1 MQPNR
6 PLSEI
11 LPLRFP
17 NGQQVS
23 QFSKPCIRCGN
34 LLSARDMVGAAQL
47 LDEQIAIAAMAQCP
61 SCGQRFPVTC
71 LIDDQKQVRRVVLP
85 YWIFNPYL
93 RSLRPSDRAAGP
105 GTSPDS
111 DITMTTLSAEIP
123 QPVVPPHAP
132 ASVSHD
138 VERSEESVGH
148 YQGRPIPAW
157 VRVNGRQLV
166 FERVS
171 PDSRIK
177 EGEFLLD
184 GCLVYRM
191 Q

>member
-6 PLSEI
+6 RLSEI
-11 LPLRFP
+11 LPLRCP
-17 NGQQVS
+17 DGQQVS

-34 LLSARDMVGAAQL
+34 VLSARDMVGAAKL

-61 SCGQRFPVTC
+61 ACGQRFPVTC
-71 LIDDQKQVRRVVLP
+71 LIDEQKQVRRVVLP

-93 RSLRPSDRAAGP
+93 RSLRPSVQGAAQGEA
-105 GTSPDS
+105 GRSDS
-111 DITMTTLSAEIP
+111 RTDSSAGMAE
-123 QPVVPPHAP
+123 PVAPVPTPTP
-132 ASVSHD
+132 VTHD

-157 VRVNGRQLV
+157 VRVNGRQLA

-171 PDSRIK
+171 PDARIR

-184 GCLVYRM
+184 GCLVYGL

>member
-6 PLSEI
+6 RLSEI

-17 NGQQVS
+17 NGQQIS

-34 LLSARDMVGAAQL
+34 VLSARDMVGAAQL

-71 LIDDQKQVRRVVLP
+71 LIDDQKQVRRVMLP

-93 RSLRPSDRAAGP
+93 RSLRPSGQGAGQGAKP
-105 GTSPDS
+105 EGDS
-111 DITMTTLSAEIP
+111 MLTTLSAEMAE
-123 QPVVPPHAP
+123 PVAPVPTPTPVA
-132 ASVSHD
+132 HD

-157 VRVNGRQLV
+157 VRVNGRQLAFV
-166 FERVS
+166 RVS
-171 PDSRIK
+171 PDARIR

-184 GCLVYRM
+184 GCLVYGL